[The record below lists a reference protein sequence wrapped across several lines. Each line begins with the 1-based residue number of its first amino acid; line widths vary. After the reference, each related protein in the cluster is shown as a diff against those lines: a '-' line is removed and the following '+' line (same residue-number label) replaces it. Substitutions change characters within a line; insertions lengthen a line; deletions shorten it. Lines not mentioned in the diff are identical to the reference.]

1 MPFIKI
7 STLPNK
13 LDQAAIMKNVEEAL
27 YSAVFEGKQLMPRD
41 MATCLWLT
49 MDCVVHKLEPYTE
62 FDPQAIEVPVFVD
75 LYVNTIFS
83 EAKLKTIM
91 EIIGRE
97 LSAGTG
103 IGPNYVFIQT
113 HVGKAGYIFIN
124 GEVLKG

>member
-7 STLPNK
+7 STLPNT
-13 LDQAAIMKNVEEAL
+13 LDKVTIMRNVENAL
-27 YSAVFEGKQLMPRD
+27 YTAVFEEKQLMPPN
-41 MATCLWLT
+41 MATCMWQT
-49 MDCVVHKLEPYTE
+49 MDCVVHKLEPYRE

-83 EAKLKTIM
+83 EAKLKVIM

-103 IGPNYVFIQT
+103 IAPNYVFIQT

-124 GEVLKG
+124 GEVWKG